1 MNKKEIEEI
10 RIVDLIPVVVTDDIR
25 ESVADRK
32 ALAKKIAKETNGLSK
47 TGCNFY
53 RKGDCFY

>member
-25 ESVADRK
+25 ESVVDRK
-32 ALAKKIAKETNGLSK
+32 ALAKKIAKETNGLVKLDVISIE
-47 TGCNFY
+47 
-53 RKGDCFY
+53 KGDCFY

>member
-32 ALAKKIAKETNGLSK
+32 ALAKKIAKETNGLVKLDVISIE
-47 TGCNFY
+47 
-53 RKGDCFY
+53 KGDCFY